1 MLLFVRP
8 LASDIEISLDLLSL
22 FGEAKT
28 NVQKSNVFPI
38 QCSEDDI
45 TAIQNL
51 LPCELK
57 EFPCKYLGAPLS
69 LKSLSKAQLQPYI
82 DRITARLPSWKVDLL
97 SKEGRQILVQHV
109 LTSMLMY
116 LAMAIDLP
124 PWIIKSIDKIRKGLW
139 RGRKEAKGGH
149 CVVAWLKCASPKSL
163 VVWEFL
169 ISNILVGL
177 FA

>member
-1 MLLFVRP
+1 
-8 LASDIEISLDLLSL
+8 LLSL
-22 FGEAKT
+22 CGEASGLKA

-69 LKSLSKAQLQPYI
+69 LKSLSKAQLLPYI
-82 DRITARLPSWKVDLL
+82 DRITARLPSWKADLL
-97 SKEGRQILVQHV
+97 SKEGRRILVQHV
-109 LTSMLMY
+109 LTSMLIY

-124 PWIIKSIDKIRKGLW
+124 PWIIKSIDKIRRGFLW

-149 CVVAWLKCASPKSL
+149 CLVAWLKCASPKSL
-163 VVWEFL
+163 VVWEFP